1 MKWLPPR
8 QRKQSKTFVS
18 LMKTPFN
25 NKFKPQVFDVD
36 FTGSPETIL
45 FEKLSTSPKGLPQP
59 EAQRRLE
66 EYGPNEPAR
75 KKKRTVVFQILSKFV
90 NPLVVVLLIIAGF
103 SLFFGE
109 KISAVLVIAMAV
121 LSVLFSF
128 IQEYRAGKEAEK
140 LSEMVRATAAVYRN
154 GKTREIPIREIVPGD
169 VVDLFA
175 GDMIPADL
183 RIIQA
188 KDLFVNQASLTGES
202 LPVEKTPGPI
212 QSKSHSPA
220 DLTNIAFM
228 GSSVVSGTALGLVVR
243 TGLASQFGEISRRL
257 AAMVQESGFDK
268 GINRFTWL
276 MIRAMLVFVVIICAV
291 NFFSKGDFIQ
301 ALLFSLAVAIGLTP
315 EMLPML
321 VAINLSKGAIA
332 MSKHEVIVKRL
343 NAIQNFGAM
352 DILCTDKTGTLT
364 LDKIVLEKYCDVVR
378 KEDKDVLRLAYLNS
392 YYQTGLKNILD
403 KAILKY
409 EKLVVKQYKKI
420 DEIPFD
426 FSRRVMSVV
435 VEMEAVPALPAG
447 QTGGRQGRHRLIT
460 KGAPEEIF
468 KRCTR
473 YELDGEALELEQF
486 LITDLREEYD
496 SLSSEGFRVLAVAY
510 KDMEQG
516 KDVYSRDDEQDLIL
530 KGYIAF
536 LDPPKPTARKTIEVL
551 KGLGIDLKVLT
562 GDNELVTK
570 KICSEVGLDIKGL
583 ATGDL
588 VEKTTDE
595 RLRELVKTTT
605 VFARLSPLQKE
616 RVIHA
621 LHQNKHVVGY
631 LGDGINDAPAL
642 KAADVGISVNNAV
655 DIAKESADIIL
666 LQKSLLV
673 LRDGVLE
680 GRKTFGNI
688 LKYIKMG
695 SSSNFGNMLS
705 MTGASLALPFLP
717 MLPIQVLLNNF
728 LYDLSQVA
736 IPSDDV
742 DEEYLL
748 KSRPWN
754 IDYIRKFM
762 LVFGPISSVF
772 DFLTFGVLWFVFS
785 ASAPAFHTG
794 WFLESLCTQTLV
806 IHIIR
811 TGKIPFVESKPSQLL
826 VFTSI
831 YIVTIGLVIPFIPLG
846 KHFGF
851 VALPGTFFLALAGI
865 VAAYLFTVQAAKRWF
880 IKNYGYE

>member
-1 MKWLPPR
+1 MMAVFPN
-8 QRKQSKTFVS
+8 QKQNTQPWDGEIIGGSEELVLK
-18 LMKTPFN
+18 
-25 NKFKPQVFDVD
+25 KFQ
-36 FTGSPETIL
+36 
-45 FEKLSTSPKGLPQP
+45 TSHKGLSDK
-59 EAQRRLE
+59 EARERLAAC
-66 EYGPNEPAR
+66 GLNEPAR
-75 KKKRTVVFQILSKFV
+75 KKKRTVFYQILSKFV

-121 LSVLFSF
+121 LSVFFSF

-140 LSEMVRATAAVYRN
+140 LGEMVRATATVYRN
-154 GKTREIPIREIVPGD
+154 GRIHEIPIREIVPGD
-169 VVDLFA
+169 IVDLFA

-188 KDLFVNQASLTGES
+188 KDLFVNQSSLTGES
-202 LPVEKTPGPI
+202 LPVEKTPGPLAP
-212 QSKSHSPA
+212 KGHSPT
-220 DLTNIAFM
+220 DLTNMAFM
-228 GSSVVSGTALGLVVR
+228 GSSVVSGTALGVVVR
-243 TGLASQFGEISRRL
+243 TGLATQFGEISRRL
-257 AAMVQESGFDK
+257 AVMVQESSFDK
-268 GINRFTWL
+268 GIRRFTWL

-291 NFFSKGDFIQ
+291 NYFSKGDFIQ

-332 MSKHEVIVKRL
+332 MSRREVIVKRL
-343 NAIQNFGAM
+343 NAIQSFGAM
-352 DILCTDKTGTLT
+352 DVLCTDKTGTLT

-378 KEDKDVLRLAYLNS
+378 KEDNDVLRLAYLNS

-409 EKLVVKQYKKI
+409 EKLVVKQYRKV

-435 VEMEAVPALPAG
+435 VDMD
-447 QTGGRQGRHRLIT
+447 GRHRLIT

-468 KRCTR
+468 KRCAR
-473 YELDGEALELEQF
+473 YELDGEVLELEQF
-486 LITDLREEYD
+486 LITDLKEEYD

-510 KDMEQG
+510 KDMDQG
-516 KDVYSRDDEQDLIL
+516 KDVYSKDDEQDLIL

-551 KGLGIDLKVLT
+551 KGLGIELKVLT
-562 GDNELVTK
+562 GDNDLVTK

-583 ATGDL
+583 ATGDQI
-588 VEKTTDE
+588 EKMTDAQ
-595 RLRELVKTTT
+595 LQELARATT

-742 DEEYLL
+742 DEEYLQ

-754 IDYIRKFM
+754 IDYIKKFM
-762 LVFGPISSVF
+762 FVFGLISSVF

-785 ASAPAFHTG
+785 AAAPTFHTG

-811 TGKIPFVESKPSQLL
+811 TGKVPFVESKPSQLL
-826 VFTSI
+826 VFSSI
-831 YIVTIGLVIPFIPLG
+831 YIVTIGLVIPYIPLG
-846 KHFGF
+846 KYFGF
-851 VALPGTFFLALAGI
+851 AFLPATFFIALVTI
-865 VAAYLFTVQAAKRWF
+865 VTAYLFTVQAAKRWF

>member
-1 MKWLPPR
+1 MIKA
-8 QRKQSKTFVS
+8 F
-18 LMKTPFN
+18 FN
-25 NKFKPQVFDVD
+25 NKFKPQDFDVD
-36 FTGSPETIL
+36 FVGSPESIL
-45 FEKLSTSPKGLPQP
+45 FEKFSTSPKGLLQP

-75 KKKRTVVFQILSKFV
+75 KKKRTVVFQILSKFI

-109 KISAVLVIAMAV
+109 KISAVLVITMAV

-140 LSEMVRATAAVYRN
+140 LSEMVRATATVCRN
-154 GKTREIPIREIVPGD
+154 GKTHEIPIREIVPGD

-202 LPVEKTPGPI
+202 LPVEKTPGPL
-212 QSKSHSPA
+212 QSKSHSPV
-220 DLTNIAFM
+220 DLANIAFM
-228 GSSVVSGTALGLVVR
+228 GSSVVSGTALGVVVR
-243 TGLASQFGEISRRL
+243 TGLATQFGEISRRL
-257 AAMVQESGFDK
+257 ASMTQESSFDK
-268 GINRFTWL
+268 GIRQFTWL

-291 NFFSKGDFIQ
+291 NFFTKGDFIQ

-332 MSKHEVIVKRL
+332 MSKREVIVKRL

-352 DILCTDKTGTLT
+352 DVLCTDKTGTLT
-364 LDKIVLEKYCDVVR
+364 LDKIVLEQYCDVVR

-435 VEMEAVPALPAG
+435 VDMD
-447 QTGGRQGRHRLIT
+447 GRHRLIT

-473 YELDGEALELEQF
+473 YELDGEVLELEQF
-486 LITDLREEYD
+486 LITDLKEEYD
-496 SLSSEGFRVLAVAY
+496 SLSSEGFRVLAIAY
-510 KDMEQG
+510 KDMDPG
-516 KDVYSRDDEQDLIL
+516 KDVYSRDDERDLIL

-551 KGLGIDLKVLT
+551 KGLGIELKVLT

-570 KICSEVGLDIKGL
+570 KICSEVGLDIKGMV
-583 ATGDL
+583 TGDL

-595 RLRELVKTTT
+595 HLREMVKTTT

-754 IDYIRKFM
+754 IDYIKKFM
-762 LVFGPISSVF
+762 FVFGLISSVF

-785 ASAPAFHTG
+785 AAAPVFHTG

-811 TGKIPFVESKPSQLL
+811 TGKIPFVESRPSQLL
-826 VFTSI
+826 VFASI

-846 KHFGF
+846 KYFGF
-851 VALPGTFFLALAGI
+851 VLLPGTFFIALVGI

>member
-1 MKWLPPR
+1 MIKA
-8 QRKQSKTFVS
+8 F
-18 LMKTPFN
+18 FN
-25 NKFKPQVFDVD
+25 NKFKPQDFDVD
-36 FTGSPETIL
+36 FVGSPETIL
-45 FEKLSTSPKGLPQP
+45 FEKFSTSPKGLLQP

-75 KKKRTVVFQILSKFV
+75 KKKRTVVFQILFKFI

-109 KISAVLVIAMAV
+109 KISAVLVITMAV

-128 IQEYRAGKEAEK
+128 IQEYRAGKEAGK
-140 LSEMVRATAAVYRN
+140 LSEMVRATATVCRN
-154 GKTREIPIREIVPGD
+154 GKPHEIPIREIVPGD

-202 LPVEKTPGPI
+202 LPVEKTPGPL
-212 QSKSHSPA
+212 QSKSHSPV

-228 GSSVVSGTALGLVVR
+228 GSSVVSGTALGVVVR
-243 TGLASQFGEISRRL
+243 TGLATQFGEISRRL
-257 AAMVQESGFDK
+257 ASMTPESSFDK
-268 GINRFTWL
+268 GIRQFTWL

-291 NFFSKGDFIQ
+291 NFFTKGDFIQ

-332 MSKHEVIVKRL
+332 MSKREVIVKRL

-352 DILCTDKTGTLT
+352 DVLCTDKTGTLT
-364 LDKIVLEKYCDVVR
+364 LDKIVLEQYCDVVR

-435 VEMEAVPALPAG
+435 VDMD
-447 QTGGRQGRHRLIT
+447 GRHRLIT

-473 YELDGEALELEQF
+473 YELDGEVLELEQF
-486 LITDLREEYD
+486 LITDLKEEYD

-510 KDMEQG
+510 KDMDPG
-516 KDVYSRDDEQDLIL
+516 KDVYSRDDERDLIL

-551 KGLGIDLKVLT
+551 KGLGIELKVLT

-570 KICSEVGLDIKGL
+570 KICSEVGLDIKGMV
-583 ATGDL
+583 TGDL

-595 RLRELVKTTT
+595 HLREMVKTTT

-754 IDYIRKFM
+754 IDYIKRFM
-762 LVFGPISSVF
+762 FVFGLISSVF

-785 ASAPAFHTG
+785 AAAPVFHTG

-811 TGKIPFVESKPSQLL
+811 TGKIPFVESRPSQLL
-826 VFTSI
+826 IFASI

-846 KHFGF
+846 KYFGF
-851 VALPGTFFLALAGI
+851 VLLPGTFFIALVGI
-865 VAAYLFTVQAAKRWF
+865 VAAYLMTVQFVKKWF